1 MAALGGEPKA
11 VKSNIFAAL
20 VEGTGVPNETSIDVA
35 NADLEV
41 EADVGDAAVL
51 MVDIAVQECA
61 LEGEVG
67 TNFLQEKLLAESAD
81 ILC

>member
-20 VEGTGVPNETSIDVA
+20 VEGAGVPNETSIDVA